1 MNQNL
6 TTLNEISSSLGMTP
20 LTSTVSYL
28 YNKSVT
34 PVMITVFQFG
44 CYLYN
49 YRLFNFSTSDKL
61 LLAVLCL
68 CVNFAFTMIIENEM
82 SIEQYDRT
90 TNNKKLFYENEY
102 EFERPTANNKNDTEM
117 ANKEWDNMFSSK
129 EWDSIV

>member
-90 TNNKKLFYENEY
+90 KNEKLFYENEY
-102 EFERPTANNKNDTEM
+102 GFEGPTAKNENDTEM

-129 EWDSIV
+129 EWDNIV

>member
-6 TTLNEISSSLGMTP
+6 TTLNEMSSSLGMTS
-20 LTSTVSYL
+20 LTLTLSHL

-68 CVNFAFTMIIENEM
+68 CVNFVLTMIIDNEM
-82 SIEQYDRT
+82 SVEQYDRT
-90 TNNKKLFYENEY
+90 KNEKLFYGNEY
-102 EFERPTANNKNDTEM
+102 EFERPTAKNENDTEM

>member
-6 TTLNEISSSLGMTP
+6 TTLNEMSSLGMTS
-20 LTSTVSYL
+20 LFTLSDL

-49 YRLFNFSTSDKL
+49 YRLFNLSTSDKL

-68 CVNFAFTMIIENEM
+68 CVNYALTMIIENGM
-82 SIEQYDRT
+82 SLEQYDRT
-90 TNNKKLFYENEY
+90 KNEKLFYENEY
-102 EFERPTANNKNDTEM
+102 EFERHTAKNENDTEM